1 MLGSAFP
8 AGSAIPDDPDG
19 VLVGPDGAIGAKAI
33 DDRSELIVGLG
44 AEGVVDRQGAVGD
57 VVVDADREMVA
68 RCLPTQFI
76 EHGLHHRWGELLR
89 GQSVT
94 PADQPGRGSRP
105 PPRPSPRPG
114 FLDRVDHIEVKR
126 FTAAARFLATVQHRN
141 RPHAGRQGGHQPL
154 DAERPEQPHL
164 EHTHSLTS
172 GIEGINRFVGG
183 FTA

>member
-1 MLGSAFP
+1 MLGSAIP
-8 AGSAIPDDPDG
+8 AGSAFPDDPDG

-89 GQSVT
+89 GQSKT
-94 PADQPGRGSRP
+94 PADQPGRGSSV
-105 PPRPSPRPG
+105 PRPSPRPG

-126 FTAAARFLATVQHRN
+126 FAAAARFLATVQHRN

-164 EHTHSLTS
+164 EHTHPLTS
-172 GIEGINRFVGG
+172 GVEGIDRFVGG